1 MFFSICFSNPAYPP
15 GVPVVRFHVRQTF
28 TLSSLPFKRV
38 TRESTIITHFPSPVT
53 PKYLQMWLGTWN
65 TPIKQVLIIRVIMT
79 SVLFLTVFLLR
90 ALHFL
95 PLVPLPGKGNIP
107 AEWCKPKMMILY
119 KIIKMDIQTR
129 NGNIEGNGRA

>member
-1 MFFSICFSNPAYPP
+1 M
-15 GVPVVRFHVRQTF
+15 VRFHVRQTF

-38 TRESTIITHFPSPVT
+38 TRESTIITHFPSPAT

-65 TPIKQVLIIRVIMT
+65 TPIKQVVIIRVIMT

-95 PLVPLPGKGNIP
+95 PLVPLPGKGNIQV
-107 AEWCKPKMMILY
+107 EWCKPKMMILY
-119 KIIKMDIQTR
+119 KIIEMDIQTR